1 MVSNA
6 SIDVVTTASPYK
18 EKRNE
23 YGSAPTTSYRDSL
36 LTLAL

>member
-18 EKRNE
+18 ETRNE
-23 YGSAPTTSYRDSL
+23 YGLGADY
-36 LTLAL
+36 A